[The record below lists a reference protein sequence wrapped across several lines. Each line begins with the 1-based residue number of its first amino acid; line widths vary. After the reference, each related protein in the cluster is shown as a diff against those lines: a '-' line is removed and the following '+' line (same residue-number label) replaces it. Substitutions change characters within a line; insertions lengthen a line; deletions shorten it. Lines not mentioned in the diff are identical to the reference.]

1 MWHRIKCFGFV
12 VCFGNYLVAMVT
24 LNTTVRILFFVFFPF
39 RFSNSYSDMD
49 RFLGLLSIIILPL

>member
-1 MWHRIKCFGFV
+1 M
-12 VCFGNYLVAMVT
+12 AMVT